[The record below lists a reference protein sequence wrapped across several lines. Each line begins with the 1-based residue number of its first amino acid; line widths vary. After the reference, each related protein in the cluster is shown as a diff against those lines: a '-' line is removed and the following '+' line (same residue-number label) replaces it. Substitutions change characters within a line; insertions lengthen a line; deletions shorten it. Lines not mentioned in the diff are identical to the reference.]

1 MKILIIIVIAIISII
16 ITSAATYSV
25 KVYKNTKALEEKHFC
40 NYCKARF
47 VTSIEKLNYKYCPY
61 CGQKLD
67 YHEKYKE
74 KQNEKI

>member
-16 ITSAATYSV
+16 IIGAGIYSV

-40 NYCKARF
+40 NYCKAMF
-47 VTSIEKLNYKYCPY
+47 VASIEKLNYKYCPY
-61 CGQKLD
+61 CGRELD

-74 KQNEKI
+74 KQNEE